1 MEKIEATNWGMIAFR
16 QNIQAMR
23 LQGKYIMST
32 LNDMKDYQALRMGQ
46 FRKSMIS
53 FNLKDT
59 LEDIKEMIKHKAEQN
74 NNIINFDPIFKQN
87 DDIINNFVREI

>member
-1 MEKIEATNWGMIAFR
+1 VPLEALIKSSKSLEESEEMERIEATNWGMIALR

-46 FRKSMIS
+46 FRKSMIL

-59 LEDIKEMIKHKAEQN
+59 LEDIKEMIKYKAE
-74 NNIINFDPIFKQN
+74 
-87 DDIINNFVREI
+87 

>member
-32 LNDMKDYQALRMGQ
+32 LNDMKDY
-46 FRKSMIS
+46 
-53 FNLKDT
+53 
-59 LEDIKEMIKHKAEQN
+59 
-74 NNIINFDPIFKQN
+74 
-87 DDIINNFVREI
+87 